1 MSKATRLM
9 DLLQLLRRRRRA
21 AQGGEIARELG
32 VSLRTVYRDIAALRE
47 QGVPVE
53 GEAGVGFALRPG
65 YDVPPLMFTAQELEA
80 LALGARWVSSRAGSA
95 LGKAARDALGKVEAA
110 LPASLRPVLEENGL
124 LVAPIPV
131 PAVDDGFV
139 TLARTAIRE
148 ERKLAIV
155 YRDADGTVTSR
166 TVWPLTLGFLEK
178 VLILAARC
186 ELRGDFRHF
195 RADRVLSWELG
206 EHYPE
211 ARSRLL
217 RAWSAARGYDLEMP
231 NDC

>member
-21 AQGGEIARELG
+21 AQGEEIARELG
-32 VSLRTVYRDIAALRE
+32 VSLRTAYRDISALRE
-47 QGVPVE
+47 LGVPVQ
-53 GEAGVGFALRPG
+53 GEAGVGFRLCSG
-65 YDVPPLMFTAQELEA
+65 YEVPPLMFTAQELEA

-95 LGKAARDALGKVEAA
+95 LGKAARDALAKVEAA
-110 LPASLRPVLEENGL
+110 LPASLRPVLEENSL
-124 LVAPIPV
+124 LVAPLPV
-131 PAVDDGFV
+131 PAVDEDFLA
-139 TLARTAIRE
+139 LARTAIRE

-195 RADRVLSWELG
+195 RADRMLSWKLG
-206 EHYPE
+206 ERYPE
-211 ARSRLL
+211 ARSSLL
-217 RAWSAARGYDLEMP
+217 QAWSAARGYVLETLG
-231 NDC
+231 DC